1 MDIFGR
7 KSMTPVFHLV
17 FAAFG
22 LMGWTFGVSHILS
35 WQGSEGSQPR
45 PMATVEDLNLALV
58 SGGNDQLKEVLN
70 SGIDP
75 DASDVF
81 GNTPLRSIIE
91 QSGWVPS
98 SQGQVITLLA
108 AGANPNRPDEYGDT
122 PLHAA
127 AYDAPEALIRVL
139 LQAGGNPNLPNDVG
153 VTAYETALKHGNHGA
168 VSAIEQASTFRHP
181 DRERL
186 RVWGAFY
193 LKLQAFLE
201 KGLPAGPKRDEG
213 LREINTFLV
222 EKGLLAPED
231 KARFDAD
238 TIAAVNYC
246 CGLTGDWGTEASSG
260 W

>member
-1 MDIFGR
+1 MDIFER
-7 KSMTPVFHLV
+7 KPMTPVFHLV
-17 FAAFG
+17 FPAFG
-22 LMGWTFGVSHILS
+22 LVGWIFGVSHILS
-35 WQGSEGSQPR
+35 WQGPDASPPR
-45 PMATVEDLNLALV
+45 PVATVEDLNLALV
-58 SGGNDQLKEVLN
+58 SGNNDELKEVLN

-75 DASDVF
+75 DAADVF
-81 GNTPLRSIIE
+81 RKTPLRSIID
-91 QSGWVPS
+91 QSARVPAS
-98 SQGQVITLLA
+98 RGQVEALLA
-108 AGANPNRPDEYGDT
+108 AGADPNRPDAYGDT

-127 AYDAPEALIRVL
+127 AYHAPEALISVL

-231 KARFDAD
+231 KARFDAE
-238 TIAAVNYC
+238 TIATVNYC
-246 CGLTGDWGTEASSG
+246 CGLTTDWKTEAAPG

>member
-1 MDIFGR
+1 MDIFGSR
-7 KSMTPVFHLV
+7 WMTPVFHLG

-22 LMGWTFGVSHILS
+22 LTGWIFGVSHILS
-35 WQGSEGSQPR
+35 WQGSDAGQPR
-45 PMATVEDLNLALV
+45 PRATVEDLNLAIV
-58 SGGNDQLKEVLN
+58 SGSNDQLREVLN
-70 SGIDP
+70 SGINP
-75 DASDVF
+75 DAADVF

-91 QSGWVPS
+91 QSGRVPAS
-98 SQGQVITLLA
+98 RGQVETLLA
-108 AGANPNRPDEYGDT
+108 AGADPNLPDAYGDT

-127 AYDAPEALIRVL
+127 AYHAPEALIGVL
-139 LQAGGNPNLPNDVG
+139 LKAGGNPNLPNDVG

-168 VSAIEQASTFRHP
+168 VSAMEQASTFRHP

-193 LKLQAFLE
+193 LKLQAFLQ

-213 LREINTFLV
+213 LRGINTFLV

-231 KARFDAD
+231 KARFDAE
-238 TIAAVNYC
+238 TIATVNYC
-246 CGLTGDWGTEASSG
+246 CGPAGDWGTEAASG

>member
-1 MDIFGR
+1 MNTCER
-7 KSMTPVFHLV
+7 KWTTPMFHFL

-22 LMGWTFGVSHILS
+22 LTGWIFGVSHILS
-35 WQGSEGSQPR
+35 WQGSEGSQPS
-45 PMATVEDLNLALV
+45 PMATVEDLDLAIA
-58 SGGNDQLKEVLN
+58 SGSNGQLKEVLD

-75 DASDVF
+75 DTADTF
-81 GNTPLRSIIE
+81 GNTPLRWIIDR
-91 QSGWVPS
+91 SGGVPA
-98 SQGQVITLLA
+98 SQGQVEILLA
-108 AGANPNRPDEYGDT
+108 AGAEPNLPDEFGNT

-127 AYDAPEALIRVL
+127 AYSAPESLINVL
-139 LQAGGNPNLPNDVG
+139 LQAGGNPNLPNDFG

-168 VSAIEQASTFRHP
+168 VSAIEQASPYRHP

-193 LKLQAFLE
+193 LRLQAYLQ

-222 EKGLLAPED
+222 EKGLLAPDD
-231 KARFDAD
+231 KARFDAE
-238 TIAAVNYC
+238 TIATVNYC
-246 CGLTGDWGTEASSG
+246 CGLTGDWGTEAGSG

>member
-1 MDIFGR
+1 MDFFGS
-7 KSMTPVFHLV
+7 KSMTPVFHLA

-22 LMGWTFGVSHILS
+22 LMGWIFGVSHILS
-35 WQGSEGSQPR
+35 WQGSEGDRPR
-45 PMATVEDLNLALV
+45 PLATVEDLNLALV
-58 SGGNDQLKEVLN
+58 SGSNDQLKEVLD

-75 DASDVF
+75 DAADVF

-91 QSGWVPS
+91 QSGSVPAF
-98 SQGQVITLLA
+98 QGQVKTLLA
-108 AGANPNRPDEYGDT
+108 AGADPNLTDAYGDT

-193 LKLQAFLE
+193 LKLQAFLQE
-201 KGLPAGPKRDEG
+201 GLPAGPKRDEG
-213 LREINTFLV
+213 LRRINTFLV

-231 KARFDAD
+231 KAHFDAE
-238 TIAAVNYC
+238 TIATVNYC
-246 CGLTGDWGTEASSG
+246 CGQTGDWGTDAASG

>member
-1 MDIFGR
+1 MR
-7 KSMTPVFHLV
+7 R
-17 FAAFG
+17 
-22 LMGWTFGVSHILS
+22 TF
-35 WQGSEGSQPR
+35 SETRRCGQS
-45 PMATVEDLNLALV
+45 
-58 SGGNDQLKEVLN
+58 
-70 SGIDP
+70 
-75 DASDVF
+75 
-81 GNTPLRSIIE
+81 E
-91 QSGWVPS
+91 QSGRVPA
-98 SQGQVITLLA
+98 SQAHVEALLA
-108 AGANPNRPDEYGDT
+108 AGADPNLRDVYGDT

-127 AYDAPEALIRVL
+127 AYDAPAALINVL

-168 VSAIEQASTFRHP
+168 VSAIEQGSPFRHP

-193 LKLQAFLE
+193 LKLQAFLQE
-201 KGLPAGPKRDEG
+201 GLPAGPKRDEG
-213 LREINTFLV
+213 LREINVFLV

-246 CGLTGDWGTEASSG
+246 CGATGDWGTEAASG

>member
-7 KSMTPVFHLV
+7 KWMTPMFHLV
-17 FAAFG
+17 LTAFG
-22 LMGWTFGVSHILS
+22 LMGWIFGVSHILS
-35 WQGSEGSQPR
+35 WQGSEGNQPS
-45 PMATVEDLNLALV
+45 PMATVEDLNLAIV
-58 SGGNDQLKEVLN
+58 SGSNEQLKEVLN

-75 DASDVF
+75 DAADVI

-91 QSGWVPS
+91 QSGRVPAS
-98 SQGQVITLLA
+98 RAQVETLLA
-108 AGANPNRPDEYGDT
+108 AGADPNLPDIYGDT

-127 AYDAPEALIRVL
+127 AYGAPAALIDVL

-168 VSAIEQASTFRHP
+168 VSAIEQRSPFRHP

-193 LKLQAFLE
+193 LKLQALLE
-201 KGLPAGPKRDEG
+201 KGLPAGPKRDQG

-222 EKGLLAPED
+222 EKGLLAPDD
-231 KARFDAD
+231 KERFDAE
-238 TIAAVNYC
+238 TIATVNYC
-246 CGLTGDWGTEASSG
+246 CGPTGDWGTEAASG

>member
-7 KSMTPVFHLV
+7 KSITPMFHLV
-17 FAAFG
+17 FAALGF
-22 LMGWTFGVSHILS
+22 LGWVFGVSHILS
-35 WQGSEGSQPR
+35 WQSPEGGQPR
-45 PMATVEDLNLALV
+45 PMATVEEMNLAIV
-58 SGGNDQLKEVLN
+58 TGGNDQLKEVLN
-70 SGIDP
+70 TGIDP
-75 DASDVF
+75 DAADVF

-91 QSGWVPS
+91 QSGWVPAF
-98 SQGQVITLLA
+98 QGQVESLLA
-108 AGANPNRPDEYGDT
+108 AGADPNLPDAYGDT

-127 AYDAPEALIRVL
+127 AYDAPEALINVL

-231 KARFDAD
+231 KARFDAE
-238 TIAAVNYC
+238 TIATVNYC
-246 CGLTGDWGTEASSG
+246 CGPAGDWGTEAGSG

>member
-7 KSMTPVFHLV
+7 QWMTPAFHLV
-17 FAAFG
+17 LIAFG
-22 LMGWTFGVSHILS
+22 LTGWIFGVSHLLS
-35 WQGSEGSQPR
+35 WQGPEGSQPR
-45 PMATVEDLNLALV
+45 TMATVEDLNLAIV
-58 SGGNDQLKEVLN
+58 SGSNDQLKEALDA
-70 SGIDP
+70 GLDP

-81 GNTPLRSIIE
+81 GITPLRSIIE
-91 QSGWVPS
+91 QSGRVPA
-98 SQGQVITLLA
+98 SQGQVETLLA
-108 AGANPNRPDEYGDT
+108 AGADPNLPDEYGDT

-127 AYDAPEALIRVL
+127 AYGAPEALMGAL
-139 LQAGGNPNLPNDVG
+139 LQAGGDPNLPNDVG

-213 LREINTFLV
+213 LRGINTFLV

-231 KARFDAD
+231 KARFDAE
-238 TIAAVNYC
+238 TIATVNYC
-246 CGLTGDWGTEASSG
+246 CGPTEDWGTEAVSG

>member
-7 KSMTPVFHLV
+7 NRMTPVLHLV

-22 LMGWTFGVSHILS
+22 LMGWIFGVSHILS
-35 WQGSEGSQPR
+35 WQSSNASQPR
-45 PMATVEDLNLALV
+45 SIATVEDLNLAIV
-58 SGGNDQLKEVLN
+58 SGSNDQLQEILN

-75 DASDVF
+75 DAADVF
-81 GNTPLRSIIE
+81 GNTPLRSILE
-91 QSGWVPS
+91 HSGRVPVS
-98 SQGQVITLLA
+98 RWQVEALLA
-108 AGANPNRPDEYGDT
+108 AGADPNLPDAYGDT

-127 AYDAPEALIRVL
+127 AYHAPAALISVL

-181 DRERL
+181 ERERL
-186 RVWGAFY
+186 RVWGTFY
-193 LKLQAFLE
+193 LKLQAFLQ

-213 LREINTFLV
+213 LREINTYLV

-238 TIAAVNYC
+238 TIATVNYC
-246 CGLTGDWGTEASSG
+246 CAPTGDWETEAASG